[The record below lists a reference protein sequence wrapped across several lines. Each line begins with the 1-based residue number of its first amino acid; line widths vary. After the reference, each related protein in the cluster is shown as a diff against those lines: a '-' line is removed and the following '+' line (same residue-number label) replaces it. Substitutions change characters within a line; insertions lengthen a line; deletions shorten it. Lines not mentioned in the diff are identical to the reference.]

1 MKNRIFLL
9 VAFIALGFTALG
21 QYNIPQNKKWAFGS
35 NSGLDFVS
43 GTATGITTSILTNE
57 GCAAVA
63 DAAGNMLFYTEGTK
77 VWDRTGAIMPSGS
90 AIVSF
95 TTSSCSQGAAIAPVA
110 GNPNQYYLFSLEEQF
125 ATTSYC
131 HLAYC
136 IVDMTLNGGLGD
148 VISSTLG
155 TPITNKLAE
164 KMTLCQGDNC
174 NNLWLIVHRTDSIK
188 FLAYNITAAGI
199 APPVV
204 STVGTFTATD
214 AYLIGVM
221 KVSPDR
227 KHLVAQSYYAAS
239 GTELFDFNAT
249 TGVVSNCKVLDSTTM
264 QYGAEFSPNSTKLYA
279 EEWSTS
285 VDQYDITGTTAAAVR
300 ATRTTVISGG
310 EVSDLRL
317 GPDGKIWANP
327 SYSSTQ
333 LDCIA
338 NPDVA
343 GTGCTYTPSAVT
355 LAGSS
360 YAIFGMGSQY
370 YEYPGGG
377 DTTIKSK
384 DTVVCLY
391 PTGIIINSDTS
402 GSSYFW
408 SNGASTSSINAT
420 ALGTYWEV
428 ISNNCKINIDTIHV
442 KGDIFTTITNASDT
456 FLCAN
461 SAGIDLTAPSGYAN
475 YIWQDGSTNLSLH
488 VNAPGAFYVKY
499 DSYCKEHI
507 DTFNVALRSLSFTL
521 GPDVTVC
528 SNFNIDVPVKGSDVS
543 YRWFDGST
551 GSSYSASRTGDYGVT
566 VTKGSCVASDTINV
580 HFFHYH
586 QNIRDTFICKG
597 EPFAIDLVCT
607 PPPSG
612 TVLWNDGTT
621 NPVKTVRDSGTYWVY
636 VSMGECQ
643 ILDTVHVVTG
653 YCNCWYD
660 MPTGFTP
667 NGDGLNDIAKPRIQ
681 PGCTVSGYQFNI
693 YNRWGELVFTSD
705 VPGKGW
711 DGNYK
716 GQPADLGVYM
726 YSLQFFIGVHDK
738 PVYNNG
744 SITLIR

>member
-1 MKNRIFLL
+1 MKNRIFLI
-9 VAFIALGFTALG
+9 VAFIALGFTSQA
-21 QYNIPQNKKWAFGS
+21 QYNIGQNKKWAFGS

-63 DAAGNMLFYTEGTK
+63 DATGNMLFYTEGTK
-77 VWDRTGAIMPSGS
+77 VWDRTGAVMPSGS

-95 TTSSCSQGAAIAPVA
+95 TTSSCTQGAAIAPVS
-110 GNPNQYYLFSLEEQF
+110 GNPNQYYVFSLEEQY
-125 ATTSYC
+125 ATTNYC

-148 VISSTLG
+148 VVSSTLG
-155 TPITNKLAE
+155 TPITDKLSE
-164 KMTLCQGDNC
+164 KMTLCQSDEC
-174 NNLWLIVHRTDSIK
+174 NKLWLIVHRTDSIK
-188 FLAYNITAAGI
+188 FLAYSISAAGI
-199 APPVV
+199 AAPVV
-204 STVGTFTATD
+204 STVGTFTGMD
-214 AYLIGVM
+214 AYLIGM
-221 KVSPDR
+221 LKVSPDR
-227 KHLVAQSYYAAS
+227 KHIVSQCYINST

-285 VDQYDITGTTAAAVR
+285 VEQYDITGTTAAAVR
-300 ATRTTVISGG
+300 ATRTTVISSG

-327 SYSSTQ
+327 AYSSTQ

-338 NPDVA
+338 NPDVS
-343 GTGCTYTPSAVT
+343 GTGCTYTPAAVT

-370 YEYPGGG
+370 YEFPGGG

-384 DTVVCLY
+384 DTTICLY
-391 PTGIIINSDTS
+391 PAGIIINSDTS
-402 GSSYFW
+402 GASYYW
-408 SNGASTSSINAT
+408 STGASTSSINVLS
-420 ALGTYWEV
+420 LGTYWEV

-442 KGDIFTTITNASDT
+442 KGDIFQTITNASDT

-461 SAGIDLTAPSGYAN
+461 SAGIELTAPAGFSN
-475 YIWQDGSTNLSLH
+475 YIWQDGSTNLGLH
-488 VNAPGAFYVKY
+488 VNAAGAFYVKY
-499 DSYCKEHI
+499 DSYCKENI
-507 DTFNVALRSLSFTL
+507 DTFNVSLRSLSFTL

-528 SNFNIDVPVKGSDVS
+528 SNYTIDVPVKGTDVS
-543 YRWFDGST
+543 YRWFDGSI
-551 GSSYSASRTGDYGVT
+551 GGSYSASRTGDYAVT

-586 QNIRDTFICKG
+586 QNIPDTFICKDQ
-597 EPFAIDLVCT
+597 PILLNLVCT
-607 PPPSG
+607 PPPGGS
-612 TVLWNDGTT
+612 VLWNDGTT
-621 NPVKTVRDSGTYWVY
+621 NIVKTVKDSGTYWVY
-636 VSMGECQ
+636 VSVGDCQ

-653 YCNCWYD
+653 YCDCWYD
-660 MPTGFTP
+660 VPTGFTP
-667 NGDGLNDIAKPRIQ
+667 NGDGLNDIAKPKLQ

-711 DGNYK
+711 DGLYK

-738 PVYNNG
+738 PVTKNG